1 MWPFLSSALFPPPT
15 EAWLQTVSL
24 DPEAQGWGAW
34 GGARKTPPGPRR
46 GAGRAEDDE
55 DDEGFSLSLLE
66 LADLAQCPVPDRAE
80 EPPEP
85 LCSQEDAREEKGLRA
100 WRRLSPKATG
110 RPFPELPKEKVEAD
124 HRSIFVG
131 NVDYRGTAQELEN
144 YFNQCG
150 EVHRVTILCDK
161 FSGHPK
167 GYAYIE
173 FASQSSVQAAVEL
186 NQRTFRGRVI
196 KVLPK
201 RTNFPGISSTDRGG
215 LWVGALSRQLR
226 DEWRRPHPPP
236 CGPMVAPVKVGTL
249 GFSMDGA
256 ILH

>member
-24 DPEAQGWGAW
+24 DPVAQGWGAW

-46 GAGRAEDDE
+46 GAGRAEEDE

-66 LADLAQCPVPDRAE
+66 LADLAQGPVPDGAE

-85 LCSQEDAREEKGLRA
+85 LCSQEDAREEGLRA

-110 RPFPELPKEKVEAD
+110 HPFPELPKEKVEAD

-131 NVDYRGTAQELEN
+131 NVDYGSTAQELES

-150 EVHRVTILCDK
+150 EIHRITILCDR

-173 FASQSSVQAAVEL
+173 FASQSSAQAAVEL

-215 LWVGALSRQLR
+215 LWARRGSRAVPCPQSPP
-226 DEWRRPHPPP
+226 RRPPPRAQR
-236 CGPMVAPVKVGTL
+236 GLRQGR
-249 GFSMDGA
+249 
-256 ILH
+256 